1 MSLPLGIAVGL
12 VLGWAA
18 ALIAA
23 ASCLAGGLWLS
34 PDLDT
39 RSNALRR
46 WGALGFLWWPYRLLI
61 PHRSLW
67 SHGPLLGTTARL
79 AVLLTWCLVVSMAV
93 PALSPAVLLT
103 TLQQLMHQHPREF
116 IALLVGLEG
125 SAWIHLIL
133 DGDPGPR
140 NGRRNDSDEKVGVA
154 PVVAPAWPTLLLT
167 PSSD

>member
-1 MSLPLGIAVGL
+1 MSSGRRHDQSIWILSLPVGIAVGL

-18 ALIAA
+18 ALITA
-23 ASCLAGGLWLS
+23 ASCWAGGLWLS

-46 WGALGFLWWPYRLLI
+46 WGALSFLWWPYRRLI

-67 SHGPLLGTTARL
+67 SHGPLLGTTVRL
-79 AVLLTWCLVVSMAV
+79 GVLLTWCMIITLAI
-93 PALSPAVLLT
+93 PALSPAMLLT
-103 TLQQLMHQHPREF
+103 ELQQLMRQHPQEF

-133 DGDPGPR
+133 DGDP
-140 NGRRNDSDEKVGVA
+140 
-154 PVVAPAWPTLLLT
+154 WPQEWLNRQQR
-167 PSSD
+167 

>member
-1 MSLPLGIAVGL
+1 MGAHDSPEDLATGRHHDQSIWVLSLPLGIAVGL

-46 WGALGFLWWPYRLLI
+46 WGVLGFLWWPYRLLI

-67 SHGPLLGTTARL
+67 SHGPLLGTTARM
-79 AVLLTWCLVVSMAV
+79 AVLLAWCLIVSMAV
-93 PALSPAVLLT
+93 PTLSPAVLLT
-103 TLQQLMHQHPREF
+103 TLQQLMHQHPQEF
-116 IALLVGLEG
+116 IALLVGFEG

-133 DGDPGPR
+133 DGDP
-140 NGRRNDSDEKVGVA
+140 
-154 PVVAPAWPTLLLT
+154 WPQEW
-167 PSSD
+167 SKKRQR

>member
-1 MSLPLGIAVGL
+1 MGAHKSSKGLATGRRHDQSIWLLSLPLGLTVGL
-12 VLGWAA
+12 VLGLDA

-46 WGALGFLWWPYRLLI
+46 WGVLGFLWWPYRRLI

-67 SHGPLLGTTARL
+67 SHGPVLGTSVRL
-79 AVLLTWCLVVSMAV
+79 GVLLTWCLIFSMAI
-93 PALSPAVLLT
+93 PALSPSTLLAD
-103 TLQQLMHQHPREF
+103 LQQLMRQHPREF
-116 IALLVGLEG
+116 ISLVVGLEG

-133 DGDPGPR
+133 DGDP
-140 NGRRNDSDEKVGVA
+140 
-154 PVVAPAWPTLLLT
+154 WPQEW
-167 PSSD
+167 SNKRKQ

>member
-1 MSLPLGIAVGL
+1 MATGRRHDQSIWLLSLPLGLTVGL
-12 VLGWAA
+12 VLGLHA

-46 WGALGFLWWPYRLLI
+46 WGMLGFLWWPYRRLI

-67 SHGPLLGTTARL
+67 SHGPVLGTSVRL
-79 AVLLTWCLVVSMAV
+79 GVLLTWCLIFSMAI
-93 PALSPAVLLT
+93 PALSPSTLLAD
-103 TLQQLMHQHPREF
+103 LQQLMRQHPREF
-116 IALLVGLEG
+116 ISLVVGLEG

-133 DGDPGPR
+133 DGDP
-140 NGRRNDSDEKVGVA
+140 
-154 PVVAPAWPTLLLT
+154 WPQEW
-167 PSSD
+167 SNKRQQ

>member
-1 MSLPLGIAVGL
+1 MASGRRHDQSIWILSLPLGIAVGL

-18 ALIAA
+18 AWIAA
-23 ASCLAGGLWLS
+23 ASFWAGGLWLS

-46 WGALGFLWWPYRLLI
+46 WGALGFLWWPYRRLI

-67 SHGPLLGTTARL
+67 SHGPFLGTTVRL
-79 AVLLTWCLVVSMAV
+79 GVLLTWCLIATLAI
-93 PALSPAVLLT
+93 PALSPGMLLT
-103 TLQQLMHQHPREF
+103 ELQQLMRQHPGEF

-133 DGDPGPR
+133 DGDP
-140 NGRRNDSDEKVGVA
+140 
-154 PVVAPAWPTLLLT
+154 WPQEWLNKQQR
-167 PSSD
+167 